1 MLKIIKNIALFYKD
15 GFANMRLGRTLWA
28 VILIKLFVLFALL
41 KTFIYDK
48 SIRDLKSYEE
58 KSQFVL
64 KNLTKE

>member
-1 MLKIIKNIALFYKD
+1 MLKILKNIALFYKD

-41 KTFIYDK
+41 KTFIYDT
-48 SIRDLKSYEE
+48 SIRDLKSYEA

>member
-1 MLKIIKNIALFYKD
+1 MLKILKNIALFYKD

>member
-28 VILIKLFVLFALL
+28 VVLIKLFVLFALL

>member
-48 SIRDLKSYEE
+48 SIRDLKSYEA

>member
-28 VILIKLFVLFALL
+28 VILIKLFMLFALL

>member
-41 KTFIYDK
+41 KAFIYDK

>member
-58 KSQFVL
+58 KSQFML

>member
-48 SIRDLKSYEE
+48 SIRDLKSYE
-58 KSQFVL
+58 
-64 KNLTKE
+64 

>member
-48 SIRDLKSYEE
+48 SIRDLKSYEA

-64 KNLTKE
+64 KKLTKE

>member
-15 GFANMRLGRTLWA
+15 GFANMRLGRTLWV